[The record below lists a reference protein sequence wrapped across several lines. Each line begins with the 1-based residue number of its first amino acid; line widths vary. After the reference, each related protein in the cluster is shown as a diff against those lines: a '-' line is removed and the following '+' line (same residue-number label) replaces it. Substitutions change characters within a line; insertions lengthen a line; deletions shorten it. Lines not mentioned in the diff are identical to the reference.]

1 MSVDPDKVGV
11 FDMMSFN
18 GFLADA
24 LNITVTSVLDNVEN
38 GIEEIKLLAR
48 PREFIYIQA
57 KLFVNF
63 MDFSLRILL
72 QQLSTLL

>member
-1 MSVDPDKVGV
+1 MSVDPNEVSV
-11 FDMMSFN
+11 YDMMSFN

-24 LNITVTSVLDNVEN
+24 LNITVTSILDNVEN

-57 KLFVNF
+57 KLFANF
-63 MDFSLRILL
+63 KDFIFQKALYYILI
-72 QQLSTLL
+72 